1 MNEIDLT
8 IESGKIVG
16 LLGPNGSGKST
27 LIKLIAGLLTPSKGE
42 LTVLGNPV
50 GVETKKIISYLP
62 DKDYISDWMKIEE
75 IVRMFEEFYEDF
87 DSKRAFEMLNKLN
100 LDKSAKLK
108 QLSKGNKEK
117 VQLILVMSRRAKL
130 YLLDE
135 PIGGVD
141 PAARDYI
148 LNTIV
153 LCASWLFC
161 MKAYV
166 AMSLGH
172 LVQKHRL
179 LGSIGFYIGIDLAEN
194 VIMGTLV
201 AIFGSIF
208 INPIQQFF
216 STMTTEEMIRT
227 FHGIFL
233 VIIIFYLVLGSI
245 YFIVSKILLEK
256 KLNLE

>member
-1 MNEIDLT
+1 MKLLECKNLTKYYSGKCALNEIDLT

-27 LIKLIAGLLTPSKGE
+27 LIKLIAGLFTPSKGE
-42 LTVLGNPV
+42 LTVSGNPI
-50 GVETKKIISYLP
+50 GVETKKVISYLP

-87 DSKRAFEMLNKLN
+87 DSNRAFEMLNKLN

-148 LNTIV
+148 LNTIISNYEPEATVMIATHLIADIEQV
-153 LCASWLFC
+153 LDE
-161 MKAYV
+161 V
-166 AMSLGH
+166 
-172 LVQKHRL
+172 
-179 LGSIGFYIGIDLAEN
+179 
-194 VIMGTLV
+194 
-201 AIFGSIF
+201 IF
-208 INPIQQFF
+208 IHQGKIALQ
-216 STMTTEEMIRT
+216 STVDDIR
-227 FHGIFL
+227 
-233 VIIIFYLVLGSI
+233 
-245 YFIVSKILLEK
+245 EK
-256 KLNLE
+256 EGKSVDSLFREVYRC